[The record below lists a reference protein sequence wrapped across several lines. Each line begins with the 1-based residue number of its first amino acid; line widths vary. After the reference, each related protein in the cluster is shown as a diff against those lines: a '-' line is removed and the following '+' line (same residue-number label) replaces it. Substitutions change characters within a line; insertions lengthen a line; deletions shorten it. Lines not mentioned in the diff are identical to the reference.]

1 MAILKAPSA
10 QERGALGAQKVL
22 AMCSSKFLRANQ
34 ITLYT
39 LNLHDFICQLY
50 LNKSWG
56 KKYLKVDHIGG
67 SFEKGL
73 PGSQALPFPN

>member
-10 QERGALGAQKVL
+10 QERGAQGAQKVL
-22 AMCSSKFLRANQ
+22 AMCSSKFLRAN
-34 ITLYT
+34 LYT
-39 LNLHDFICQLY
+39 LNLHDIICQLY

>member
-1 MAILKAPSA
+1 MATLKAPSA
-10 QERGALGAQKVL
+10 QECGARGAQKVL
-22 AMCSSKFLRANQ
+22 AMCSGKYLRANQ

-39 LNLHDFICQLY
+39 LNLHDIICQLY

-56 KKYLKVDHIGG
+56 KKYLKADHTGG

-73 PGSQALPFPN
+73 PGNQALPFPN